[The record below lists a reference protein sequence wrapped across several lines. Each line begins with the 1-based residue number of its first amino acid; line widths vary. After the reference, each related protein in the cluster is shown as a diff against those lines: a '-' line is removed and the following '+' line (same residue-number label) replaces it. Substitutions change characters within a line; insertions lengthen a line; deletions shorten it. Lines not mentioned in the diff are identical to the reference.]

1 MTWNKAVSMNQLDN
15 WTNTVAQSFD
25 EFLAVLGA
33 YLPNLLGALAA
44 LLFGWLLARGVR
56 LLILRLGRV
65 YDRLAVRFGWQR
77 RVQRPGAQHLPLVV
91 LSWVL
96 YWLVLLFALTMAAD
110 ILGMPGLATWLG
122 KLFSVLPALFGAT
135 AIFLVGYL
143 FASLLR
149 ETVIGASTVE
159 NRTQSLLMA
168 RLLHGLVIVV
178 SAVIAL
184 GQLGIDV
191 SLLAML
197 IVVAFTALA
206 GAFGLAFGL
215 GARNTVG
222 NIIAAHYLRKVYR
235 VGTHVRLNDTQGEI
249 VDFTPTAVLLA
260 AEDGIVMVPAQLF
273 EASVSVN
280 LSTDT
285 EGQE

>member
-1 MTWNKAVSMNQLDN
+1 MNQLDN

-33 YLPNLLGALAA
+33 YLPNLLGALVA
-44 LLFGWLLARGVR
+44 LLCGWLLARGVR
-56 LLILRLGRV
+56 VLILRLGRV

-77 RVQRPGAQHLPLVV
+77 QAHRPSAQYLPLVV

-122 KLFSVLPALFGAT
+122 KLFSVLPALFGAG

-149 ETVIGASTVE
+149 EAVISASSSE
-159 NRTQSLLMA
+159 NRARTLLMA

-197 IVVAFTALA
+197 IVVAFAALA

-215 GARNTVG
+215 GARSTVG
-222 NIIAAHYLRKVYR
+222 NIIAAHYLRKIYR
-235 VGTHVRLNDTQGEI
+235 IGTCVRLDDTQGEI
-249 VDFTPTAVLLA
+249 LDFTPTAVLLEN
-260 AEDGIVMVPAQLF
+260 EDGIVMVPAQLF
-273 EASVSVN
+273 EDRVSIN
-280 LSTDT
+280 LSTDI
-285 EGQE
+285 EEQE